1 MEKLE
6 ILEQFVKRY
15 GDKINPDLSAI
26 KYGQI
31 NTKAIIELYF
41 KSSPQPFIINLYFIG
56 GELVKDQDGNDVDIL
71 PLFDPEADIVDN
83 ASCLLEMDAISLINC
98 IDHLFTKS
106 AENEIHDDYLK
117 TLKK

>member
-15 GDKINPDLSAI
+15 GDKINPDLRAI
-26 KYGQI
+26 KYGQT
-31 NTKAIIELYF
+31 NTKAVVELYF
-41 KSSPQPFIINLYFIG
+41 KSETQPLIINLDFIG
-56 GELVKDQDGNDVDIL
+56 GELVKDEDGNDIDIL

-83 ASCLLEMDAISLINC
+83 ATCFVEMNAYSLLMC
-98 IDHLFTKS
+98 VDHLFTKS
-106 AENEIHDDYLK
+106 AETEINNDYLK